1 VDEVDTHRPS
11 FEFTEYA
18 EQGYYKHL
26 LRKGIEQ
33 ALAITPPNPGSTLT
47 TMIKV
52 AIRSRRRKRAVRLF
66 HRKEEKQLY
75 LSTGTKRAVRLF
87 HRKEEK
93 QLYLSTGTDTP
104 TTPPPSASY
113 FLGEPCTASES
124 ASTSSEGPC
133 LPACIE

>member
-1 VDEVDTHRPS
+1 MDEVDTHRPS

-75 LSTGTKRAVRLF
+75 LSTGT
-87 HRKEEK
+87 
-93 QLYLSTGTDTP
+93 DTP

-113 FLGEPCTASES
+113 FLGEPCTTSES